1 MEDIEIALIGNE
13 EKLKISNKE
22 IEDAHMDNE
31 RMLEDMEKSFE
42 VTKSNHVDLMNKIKL
57 ELESISKEKAETQRL
72 KKSLE
77 SKSFE
82 LEQSLSGE
90 EQKHLELE
98 KKCIKI
104 LKSVDETT
112 EKLRSEQLRKDEG
125 LKDLMTSET
134 KGRTLANCL
143 EEVKTIL
150 EQVDRSRRQAEQEL
164 ADSQEVI
171 NDLSFRTNTL
181 AQTNQQLMVQARN
194 LQVLRLRNIF

>member
-171 NDLSFRTNTL
+171 NDLSFQTNTL

>member
-134 KGRTLANCL
+134 KCRTLANCL
-143 EEVKTIL
+143 EEVKRIL

-171 NDLSFRTNTL
+171 NDLSFQTNTL